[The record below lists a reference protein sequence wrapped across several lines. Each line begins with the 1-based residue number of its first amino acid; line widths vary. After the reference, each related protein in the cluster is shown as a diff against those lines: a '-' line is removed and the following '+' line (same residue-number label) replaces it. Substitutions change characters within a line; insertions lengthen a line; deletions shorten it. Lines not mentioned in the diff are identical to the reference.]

1 MPASIKCFGG
11 NKHPVIDHVHGIKIK
26 HSNMIFKQDAVR
38 EGELVLI
45 YVENKPAFYA
55 RVEKITAD
63 VKPNWWQGQVI
74 DV

>member
-1 MPASIKCFGG
+1 
-11 NKHPVIDHVHGIKIK
+11 
-26 HSNMIFKQDAVR
+26 MIFKQDAVR